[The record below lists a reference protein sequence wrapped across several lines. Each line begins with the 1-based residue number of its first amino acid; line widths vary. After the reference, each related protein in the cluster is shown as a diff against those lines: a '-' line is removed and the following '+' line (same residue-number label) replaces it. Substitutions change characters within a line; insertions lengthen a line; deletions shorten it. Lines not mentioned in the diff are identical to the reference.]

1 MLKKLLLL
9 FVLLGMC
16 SCQPPTT
23 VVVRTASRSVG
34 VIGGLLGGI
43 VVLSVVNDYQK
54 EDSERLRRGKC
65 PLFDTLFGDCDP
77 RTGGSYGF

>member
-54 EDSERLRRGKC
+54 ED
-65 PLFDTLFGDCDP
+65 
-77 RTGGSYGF
+77 